1 MSHLGHRRGK
11 VSLPVLS
18 CHDVTDRVFPY
29 NLGFTVMTLNLKSHS
44 LRKSDTFQYGLEIEK
59 IDFSETLP
67 IFNLY
72 RVMNTNVKNLA
83 ICLTVSMATMIF

>member
-1 MSHLGHRRGK
+1 MDPGE
-11 VSLPVLS
+11 
-18 CHDVTDRVFPY
+18 F
-29 NLGFTVMTLNLKSHS
+29 KSHS

-72 RVMNTNVKNLA
+72 RVMNTNVKNMA